1 MFKRVLVLVKA
12 TKGSERAIEVACD
25 LTSQLGGT
33 VHLIAVDFD
42 GNADKTGPEVLEKAA
57 NTCNSK
63 GINATYS
70 MHRANSKEDVAATIA
85 AISAGYDLIVMGHC
99 RYKKIY
105 RFLHYSLAEDLI
117 TLAACPVIVAAIDCP
132 EKNVI

>member
-25 LTSQLGGT
+25 LASQLDGT
-33 VHLIAVDFD
+33 VHLIAVDFEGD
-42 GNADKTGPEVLEKAA
+42 EDKPRPEMLEKAA
-57 NTCNSK
+57 NTCRSK

-70 MHRANSKEDVAATIA
+70 MHRARSKEDVAVTIA
-85 AISAGYDLIVMGHC
+85 SISADYDIIVMGHC

-105 RFLHYSLAEDLI
+105 KFLHYSLAEDLI
-117 TLAACPVIVAAIDCP
+117 TLVACPVVVAAIDCP
-132 EKNVI
+132 EKQVI